1 MSIQDKTNDKAL
13 DPWDIGFGVVILV
26 SALLAIFVWFPND
39 IRSGFFYVN
48 AIGRTEPGDAFFPII
63 LSTTLVI
70 LSGIQL
76 YISLFHRSPY
86 ASTEPT
92 PAISKNN
99 FKFLFTFGVIC
110 ILGLSIMYSLGPVT
124 VWTLRE
130 FGLIDA
136 EYRHLTDTAPFKY
149 LGYVVGGFIMT
160 VTLIAW
166 TEGHV
171 RRPAVLTVLTVLFVA
186 IIIFDKFLTNVLL
199 PPNAEF

>member
-13 DPWDIGFGVVILV
+13 DPWDIGFGVVIFV
-26 SALLAIFVWFPND
+26 GALLAIFVWFPND

-63 LSTTLVI
+63 LASTLAI

-76 YISLFHRSPY
+76 YISLFHRSPN

-92 PAISKNN
+92 PAITKSN
-99 FKFLFTFGVIC
+99 FKFLLTFGAIC

-124 VWTLRE
+124 VWVMRE

-149 LGYVVGGFIMT
+149 LGYVVGGFLMT
-160 VTLIAW
+160 MTLITW

-171 RRPAVLTVLTVLFVA
+171 RRPAVISVLTVLFVA
-186 IIIFDKFLTNVLL
+186 IIIFDKLLTNVLL